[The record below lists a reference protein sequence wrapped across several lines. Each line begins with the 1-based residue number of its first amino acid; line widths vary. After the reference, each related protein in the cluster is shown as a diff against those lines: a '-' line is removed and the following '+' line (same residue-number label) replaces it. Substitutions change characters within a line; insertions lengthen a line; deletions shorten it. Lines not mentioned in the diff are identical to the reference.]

1 MVFQK
6 RLTHLF
12 VWVTCDSLL
21 RERMFLRNWCLWT
34 STNFASNEWNNL
46 DKSLSE
52 LALKSFE
59 KFKKATR
66 NVTI

>member
-21 RERMFLRNWCLWT
+21 RERMLLRSHTHQIPLG
-34 STNFASNEWNNL
+34 E
-46 DKSLSE
+46 
-52 LALKSFE
+52 ALK
-59 KFKKATR
+59 
-66 NVTI
+66 

>member
-21 RERMFLRNWCLWT
+21 RERMLLHRHTHQIPLG
-34 STNFASNEWNNL
+34 E
-46 DKSLSE
+46 
-52 LALKSFE
+52 ALK
-59 KFKKATR
+59 
-66 NVTI
+66 